1 MAQIG
6 EISQKVIQHGPF
18 QIAFQVI
25 FDLLSPVLLAKIKAK
40 RKITYENTDS
50 VKE

>member
-6 EISQKVIQHGPF
+6 EIRKKVIQHGPN
-18 QIAFQVI
+18 QIAFQVKN
-25 FDLLSPVLLAKIKAK
+25 DLFKPVEVAKINAK
-40 RKITYENTDS
+40 RMITYENTDS

>member
-6 EISQKVIQHGPF
+6 EIRQKVIQHGPI

-25 FDLLSPVLLAKIKAK
+25 FDQLKPVGIEKINPK
-40 RKITYENTDS
+40 RRITYENTDS
-50 VKE
+50 R